1 MLLPEWQKK
10 LDPEEEMERSVGPEV
25 RKLVEKVVEPGV
37 EELVET
43 RQEGEQEKGKGEV
56 KEGML
61 VLAVQVVRGEERV
74 VEQEREKT

>member
-10 LDPEEEMERSVGPEV
+10 LDSEEEMERSVGPEV

-37 EELVET
+37 EGLVET

-61 VLAVQVVRGEERV
+61 VLAVQVVREEERV
-74 VEQEREKT
+74 VEKEREKT